1 MRQLQLAV
9 FVLLAFIAT
18 SCDEVDDL
26 LTFYINQEET
36 IRVESNFPI
45 GIVTPLS
52 PIPVTTNSEETFK
65 NNKTRAELVKDVS
78 LNKLTLTIAD
88 PANEN
93 FDFLRSIEIYLSSEK
108 AGETKIAYMDE
119 VPKGVTSIELK
130 STNAKLDQYIKGET
144 YTIRTKAVVGKPIT
158 RDISIKAAMRF
169 KVTADPI

>member
-1 MRQLQLAV
+1 MKQLLLTV
-9 FVLLAFIAT
+9 LVLLAFIGT
-18 SCDEVDDL
+18 SCDKVEDL
-26 LTFYINQEET
+26 LTFYLEQEET
-36 IRVESNFPI
+36 IRVDSNFPI

-65 NNKTRAELVKDVS
+65 NNKTRAGLVKDVS

-108 AGETKIAYMDE
+108 GGETRIAYLDE
-119 VPKGVTSIELK
+119 VPKGVNSIALK
-130 STNAKLDQYIKGET
+130 STNAKLDQYIKGDT
-144 YTIRTKAVVGKPIT
+144 YTIRTRAAVGKPIT

>member
-1 MRQLQLAV
+1 MKQLLLAV
-9 FVLLAFIAT
+9 FVLLALFGT
-18 SCDEVDDL
+18 SCDKVDDL

-93 FDFLRSIEIYLSSEK
+93 FDFLRSIELYLSSEK
-108 AGETKIAYMDE
+108 SGETKIAFLDE
-119 VPKGVTSIELK
+119 VPKGVSSIELK
-130 STNAKLDQYIKGET
+130 STNAKLDEYIKGDT
-144 YTIRTKAVVGKPIT
+144 YTIRTKASVGKPIT